1 MIIAMSNLSYIH
13 IQNARQVQLYF
24 FFVSTTGINMKPEE
38 RLKYYQDMR
47 KNILTSMIIVP
58 LLPFL
63 LVLAIGYYYFTASIQ
78 DTTISRMVRTLRDH
92 HQMIESFLMERK
104 EDLRFIQNACTFEE
118 LSQPAELKR
127 IFQFLQQKSDTFVD
141 LGIFNADGLHL
152 AYEGPFR
159 LAGKVYQKEKWFI
172 EVMKKGYFVSDV
184 FLGFRNVPHFI
195 IAVARKENDRK
206 WVLRATIDTYK
217 FNQLVK
223 SVRIGKTGEAYLLNS
238 DGIFQTE
245 RRSGGNLMTED
256 LDFPSYPSIQKEIQT
271 FIRNDFRKDKYL
283 YATKGMKDNQ
293 WILVIRQEKAD
304 AFKALRNT
312 VYLGILIILIG
323 LAVIGFLAFFLT
335 ERIIKQMKS
344 MDTEKGQLQ
353 QQLISATRLA
363 ELGEMAAGFAHEIN
377 NPLQI
382 IKSEQALIAMILD
395 DFKEKGP
402 LKDIDE
408 AAVSEIADLEDSMHQ
423 IRLQIERCAKITQAI
438 LKFGRQSEPVTEPI
452 SLQDFIP
459 EIIEMVNKKA
469 SVHGLTIEKQIQDD
483 MPSILGDPAQL
494 QQVLLNL
501 LNNAIDAVLERH
513 GAAGGL
519 LIIRARIAENGKV
532 EIAVQDNGSGISPE
546 NQKKIFSPFFTTKP
560 VGKGTGLGLSVCYG
574 IIDSMG
580 GAMTVSSEKNVG
592 TTFTI
597 RLPAVSHA
605 AEN

>member
-1 MIIAMSNLSYIH
+1 
-13 IQNARQVQLYF
+13 
-24 FFVSTTGINMKPEE
+24 
-38 RLKYYQDMR
+38 
-47 KNILTSMIIVP
+47 
-58 LLPFL
+58 
-63 LVLAIGYYYFTASIQ
+63 
-78 DTTISRMVRTLRDH
+78 MVRTVRDH
-92 HQMIESFLMERK
+92 HQMIDSFLMERK
-104 EDLRFIQNACTFEE
+104 EDLNFIQKAYTFKE
-118 LSQPAELKR
+118 LSHPEKLQT
-127 IFQFLQQKSDTFVD
+127 IFHLLQNKSDTFVD
-141 LGIFNADGLHL
+141 LGIFNADGLHI
-152 AYEGPFR
+152 AYEGPFK
-159 LAGKVYQKEKWFI
+159 LVGKVYQKEKWFI
-172 EVMKKGYFVSDV
+172 EVMEKGYFISDV

-195 IAVARKENDRK
+195 IAVARQEGEWK

-256 LDFPSYPSIQKEIQT
+256 LDFQSYPPIQEKIQT
-271 FIRNDFRKDKYL
+271 FLRKNFRGDKYL
-283 YATKGMKDNQ
+283 YAATGMKDNQ
-293 WILVIRQEKAD
+293 WLLVIRQEKAD
-304 AFKALRNT
+304 AFKALYNS
-312 VYLGILIILIG
+312 VYLGILVILIG
-323 LAVIGFLAFFLT
+323 LTAIGFLSFFLT

-402 LKDIDE
+402 LRNIDE
-408 AAVSEIADLEDSMHQ
+408 ADKSDMADLEDSMHQ

-452 SLQDFIP
+452 SLKDFIP
-459 EIIEMVNKKA
+459 EIIEMVKKKA

-483 MPSILGDPAQL
+483 VPPILGDPSQL

-501 LNNAIDAVLERH
+501 FNNAMDAVLDRH
-513 GAAGGL
+513 GATGGL
-519 LIIRARIAENGKV
+519 LIIRAGVGEDGKV

-605 AEN
+605 PEN